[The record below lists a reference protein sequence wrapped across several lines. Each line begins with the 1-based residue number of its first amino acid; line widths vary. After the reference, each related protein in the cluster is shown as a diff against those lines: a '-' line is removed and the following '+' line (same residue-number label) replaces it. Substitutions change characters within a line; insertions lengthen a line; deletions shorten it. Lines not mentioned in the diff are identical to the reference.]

1 MDEMVAGEGVG
12 TMEKMPSSSAGISTN
27 SSSMLVCNTLVVE
40 RKEIWKVKI
49 HIHSLINILKNESES
64 VSNTGG
70 SAAASNHGTQ
80 AWTVYLSLSSE
91 S

>member
-49 HIHSLINILKNESES
+49 HIQSINILKNESES

-70 SAAASNHGTQ
+70 SAAASNLGTQ